1 MWCDNDQTRCWP
13 AKCMLLCY
21 QPPPAQC
28 FLSICASKAAGS
40 AIDVWHYH
48 YYYHYEYYALCS
60 PNLYY
65 VIPDLIMPNCSCIR
79 LSTLQSQHQ
88 TYRHSSTNQTLAT
101 FTFNILTFI
110 STIYISLQT
119 TSQHRQ
125 QPPTKLCRHFADPLS
140 TLHWHCCSLFLV
152 TMPCLSNFLT
162 LCLQSK
168 RWCCCVLSV

>member
-1 MWCDNDQTRCWP
+1 
-13 AKCMLLCY
+13 MLLCY

-101 FTFNILTFI
+101 FTFNIYIYNLHIQAILSHPSPQPGQLSLHVKAIHESSSPATSAPSSKPI
-110 STIYISLQT
+110 S
-119 TSQHRQ
+119 
-125 QPPTKLCRHFADPLS
+125 
-140 TLHWHCCSLFLV
+140 
-152 TMPCLSNFLT
+152 MPMSENVI
-162 LCLQSK
+162 K
-168 RWCCCVLSV
+168 IMYEI

>member
-1 MWCDNDQTRCWP
+1 
-13 AKCMLLCY
+13 MLLCY
-21 QPPPAQC
+21 QPPPARC

-110 STIYISLQT
+110 STIYISKQYYHSQAWPAQPSRQGNTRIKFSCNLCPIFQT
-119 TSQHRQ
+119 NLYAHVR
-125 QPPTKLCRHFADPLS
+125 KCH
-140 TLHWHCCSLFLV
+140 
-152 TMPCLSNFLT
+152 
-162 LCLQSK
+162 
-168 RWCCCVLSV
+168 

>member
-1 MWCDNDQTRCWP
+1 
-13 AKCMLLCY
+13 MLLCY
-21 QPPPAQC
+21 QPPPAPQC

-79 LSTLQSQHQ
+79 LSTLQSHHQ
-88 TYRHSSTNQTLAT
+88 TCRHSSTNQTLAT

-110 STIYISLQT
+110 STIYISKQYYH
-119 TSQHRQ
+119 SPAWPA
-125 QPPTKLCRHFADPLS
+125 QPPRQGDTRVKFSCNLCPFS
-140 TLHWHCCSLFLV
+140 TSF
-152 TMPCLSNFLT
+152 
-162 LCLQSK
+162 
-168 RWCCCVLSV
+168 

>member
-1 MWCDNDQTRCWP
+1 
-13 AKCMLLCY
+13 
-21 QPPPAQC
+21 
-28 FLSICASKAAGS
+28 
-40 AIDVWHYH
+40 
-48 YYYHYEYYALCS
+48 
-60 PNLYY
+60 
-65 VIPDLIMPNCSCIR
+65 MPNCSCIR

-119 TSQHRQ
+119 TSQRRQ

-162 LCLQSK
+162 LCLQSRGWRRTWPSRVSPWHGGWAGRARFTDNSTVSQHRQQPPTK
-168 RWCCCVLSV
+168 LCRNFADPLSTLTLLFIILSDNALFV